1 MKYEKKSQR
10 IFFTHARKIALGF
23 FLIIIVGTLLLMLPI
38 SSRSG
43 EWTSLVNALFTATS
57 ATCVTGLVVFDTY
70 QYWSIFGQLVIIVL
84 IQIGGIGFITFGVC
98 FSMFLKRKIG
108 LARRNLIQESVSA
121 LKLAGVV
128 KLVKKIIIG
137 TAIFEGIGAVLLA
150 IRFVPKM
157 GLLVGIYNA
166 VFHSISAFCNA
177 GFDLMGRYEQYSSLT
192 VYSSDIVIN
201 ITIMLLIIIGGL
213 GFIVWDELW
222 HIRLNYKKYSLH
234 SKIVSISTTVLVFG
248 HAILF
253 GIFENNNLMQN
264 MNPLEKVLASLF
276 ASVTARTAGFN
287 TIDLGAMTQSSKL
300 LTDVLM
306 FIGGSPGSTAGGVK
320 TTSIVVMIFYIG
332 ANLRGIQGVNILGR
346 RISEEDVKKAS
357 VVIGINLGMAV
368 IALIAITASQNVNM
382 DDLLLEVFSAIATV
396 GLSTGV
402 TRQLTVSSK
411 LVIIFLMYC
420 GRIGSTT
427 FATSFIGNKRRAPI
441 QYPEERINVG

>member
-213 GFIVWDELW
+213 GFIVWDDIW
-222 HIRLNYKKYSLH
+222 HNRLNFKKYSLH
-234 SKIVSISTTVLVFG
+234 SKIVLISTTVLVFG

>member
-1 MKYEKKSQR
+1 
-10 IFFTHARKIALGF
+10 
-23 FLIIIVGTLLLMLPI
+23 
-38 SSRSG
+38 
-43 EWTSLVNALFTATS
+43 
-57 ATCVTGLVVFDTY
+57 
-70 QYWSIFGQLVIIVL
+70 
-84 IQIGGIGFITFGVC
+84 
-98 FSMFLKRKIG
+98 
-108 LARRNLIQESVSA
+108 
-121 LKLAGVV
+121 
-128 KLVKKIIIG
+128 
-137 TAIFEGIGAVLLA
+137 
-150 IRFVPKM
+150 
-157 GLLVGIYNA
+157 
-166 VFHSISAFCNA
+166 
-177 GFDLMGRYEQYSSLT
+177 MGRYEQYSSLT

-213 GFIVWDELW
+213 GFIVWDDIW
-222 HIRLNYKKYSLH
+222 HNRLNFKKYSLH
-234 SKIVSISTTVLVFG
+234 SKIVLISTTVLVFG
-248 HAILF
+248 SAILF

>member
-23 FLIIIVGTLLLMLPI
+23 FIIIIVGTLLLMLPI

-84 IQIGGIGFITFGVC
+84 IQIGGLGFITFGVG

-137 TAIFEGIGAVLLA
+137 TAIFEGTGAVLLA

-213 GFIVWDELW
+213 GFIVWDDIW
-222 HIRLNYKKYSLH
+222 HNRLNFKKYSLH
-234 SKIVSISTTVLVFG
+234 SKIVLISTTVLVFG
-248 HAILF
+248 SAILF

-332 ANLRGIQGVNILGR
+332 ANLRGIQGVNVLGR

>member
-84 IQIGGIGFITFGVC
+84 IQIGGLGFITFGVG

-108 LARRNLIQESVSA
+108 LAKRNLIQESVSA

-213 GFIVWDELW
+213 GFIVWDDIW
-222 HIRLNYKKYSLH
+222 HNRLNFKKYSLH
-234 SKIVSISTTVLVFG
+234 SKIVLISTTVLVFG
-248 HAILF
+248 SAILF

>member
-1 MKYEKKSQR
+1 MKYEKKKQG

-23 FLIIIVGTLLLMLPI
+23 FLIIIVGTILLMLPI

-43 EWTSLVNALFTATS
+43 EWTSVVNALFTATS

-70 QYWSIFGQLVIIVL
+70 QYWSIFGQIVIIIL
-84 IQIGGIGFITFGVC
+84 IQIGGLGFITFGVG

-137 TAIFEGIGAVLLA
+137 TAIFEGIGALLLA
-150 IRFVPKM
+150 TRFVPKM

-166 VFHSISAFCNA
+166 IFHSISAFCNA

-192 VYSSDIVIN
+192 AYSSDIVIN
-201 ITIMLLIIIGGL
+201 VTIMLLIVIGGL
-213 GFIVWDELW
+213 GFIVWDDIW
-222 HIRLNYKKYSLH
+222 HNRLNFKKYSLH
-234 SKIVSISTTVLVFG
+234 SKIVLISTTILVFG
-248 HAILF
+248 SAILF
-253 GIFENNNLMQN
+253 GIFEKNNLMSG
-264 MNPLEKVLASLF
+264 MTPLEKVLASLF

-332 ANLRGIQGVNILGR
+332 ANLRGIQGVNVLGR

-357 VVIGINLGMAV
+357 VVIGINLGMSV

>member
-70 QYWSIFGQLVIIVL
+70 QYWSIFGQLIIIVL
-84 IQIGGIGFITFGVC
+84 IQIGGLGFITFGVG

-213 GFIVWDELW
+213 GFIVWDDIW
-222 HIRLNYKKYSLH
+222 HNRLNFKKYSLH
-234 SKIVSISTTVLVFG
+234 SKIVLISTTVLVFG
-248 HAILF
+248 SAILF

>member
-84 IQIGGIGFITFGVC
+84 IQIGGLGFITFGVG

-121 LKLAGVV
+121 LNLAGVV

-213 GFIVWDELW
+213 GFIVWDDIW
-222 HIRLNYKKYSLH
+222 YNRLNFKKYSLH
-234 SKIVSISTTVLVFG
+234 SKIVLISTTVLVFG
-248 HAILF
+248 SAILF

>member
-10 IFFTHARKIALGF
+10 IFFTHARKISLGF
-23 FLIIIVGTLLLMLPI
+23 FIIIIVGTLLLMLPI

-84 IQIGGIGFITFGVC
+84 IQIGGLGFITFGVG

-108 LARRNLIQESVSA
+108 LARRNLIKESVSA

-213 GFIVWDELW
+213 GFIVWDDIW
-222 HIRLNYKKYSLH
+222 HNRLNFKKYSLH
-234 SKIVSISTTVLVFG
+234 SKIVLISTTVLVFG
-248 HAILF
+248 SAILF

>member
-84 IQIGGIGFITFGVC
+84 IQIGGLGFITFGVG

-213 GFIVWDELW
+213 GFSVWDDIW
-222 HIRLNYKKYSLH
+222 HNRLNFKKYSLH
-234 SKIVSISTTVLVFG
+234 SKIVLISTTVLVFG
-248 HAILF
+248 SAILF

-332 ANLRGIQGVNILGR
+332 ANLRGIQGVNVLGR

>member
-1 MKYEKKSQR
+1 M
-10 IFFTHARKIALGF
+10 
-23 FLIIIVGTLLLMLPI
+23 
-38 SSRSG
+38 
-43 EWTSLVNALFTATS
+43 
-57 ATCVTGLVVFDTY
+57 
-70 QYWSIFGQLVIIVL
+70 
-84 IQIGGIGFITFGVC
+84 
-98 FSMFLKRKIG
+98 
-108 LARRNLIQESVSA
+108 
-121 LKLAGVV
+121 
-128 KLVKKIIIG
+128 
-137 TAIFEGIGAVLLA
+137 
-150 IRFVPKM
+150 
-157 GLLVGIYNA
+157 
-166 VFHSISAFCNA
+166 
-177 GFDLMGRYEQYSSLT
+177 
-192 VYSSDIVIN
+192 
-201 ITIMLLIIIGGL
+201 
-213 GFIVWDELW
+213 
-222 HIRLNYKKYSLH
+222 H
-234 SKIVSISTTVLVFG
+234 SKIVLISTTVLVFG
-248 HAILF
+248 SAILF

-332 ANLRGIQGVNILGR
+332 ANLRGIQGVNVLGR

>member
-1 MKYEKKSQR
+1 
-10 IFFTHARKIALGF
+10 
-23 FLIIIVGTLLLMLPI
+23 
-38 SSRSG
+38 
-43 EWTSLVNALFTATS
+43 
-57 ATCVTGLVVFDTY
+57 
-70 QYWSIFGQLVIIVL
+70 
-84 IQIGGIGFITFGVC
+84 
-98 FSMFLKRKIG
+98 
-108 LARRNLIQESVSA
+108 
-121 LKLAGVV
+121 
-128 KLVKKIIIG
+128 
-137 TAIFEGIGAVLLA
+137 
-150 IRFVPKM
+150 
-157 GLLVGIYNA
+157 
-166 VFHSISAFCNA
+166 
-177 GFDLMGRYEQYSSLT
+177 
-192 VYSSDIVIN
+192 
-201 ITIMLLIIIGGL
+201 
-213 GFIVWDELW
+213 
-222 HIRLNYKKYSLH
+222 
-234 SKIVSISTTVLVFG
+234 
-248 HAILF
+248 
-253 GIFENNNLMQN
+253 
-264 MNPLEKVLASLF
+264 
-276 ASVTARTAGFN
+276 
-287 TIDLGAMTQSSKL
+287 MTQSSKL

>member
-1 MKYEKKSQR
+1 M
-10 IFFTHARKIALGF
+10 
-23 FLIIIVGTLLLMLPI
+23 
-38 SSRSG
+38 
-43 EWTSLVNALFTATS
+43 
-57 ATCVTGLVVFDTY
+57 FDTY

-84 IQIGGIGFITFGVC
+84 IQIGGLGFITFGVG

-108 LARRNLIQESVSA
+108 LAKRNLIQESVSA

-213 GFIVWDELW
+213 GFIVWDDIW
-222 HIRLNYKKYSLH
+222 HNRLNFKKYSLH
-234 SKIVSISTTVLVFG
+234 SKIVLISTTVLVFG
-248 HAILF
+248 SAILF

-332 ANLRGIQGVNILGR
+332 ANLRGIQGVNVLGR

>member
-84 IQIGGIGFITFGVC
+84 IQIGGLGFITFGVG

-192 VYSSDIVIN
+192 AYSSDIVIN

-213 GFIVWDELW
+213 GFIVWDDIW
-222 HIRLNYKKYSLH
+222 HNRLNFKKYSLH
-234 SKIVSISTTVLVFG
+234 SKIVLISTTVLVFG
-248 HAILF
+248 SAILF

-332 ANLRGIQGVNILGR
+332 ANLRGIQGVNVLGR

>member
-84 IQIGGIGFITFGVC
+84 IQIGGLGFITFGVG

-213 GFIVWDELW
+213 GFIVWDDIW
-222 HIRLNYKKYSLH
+222 HNRLNFKKYSLH
-234 SKIVSISTTVLVFG
+234 SKIVLISTTVLVFG
-248 HAILF
+248 SAILF

-402 TRQLTVSSK
+402 RRQLTVSSK